1 MTQIT
6 STLGGFD
13 IDAALVAEGFELPV
27 GDVQLL
33 MRQGAIT
40 SRLDQ
45 GEGEDAGTFR
55 LVFFHRGTRLTLIVD
70 EGGNVLR
77 RSSIVFAGEEMPTA
91 LHRPAP

>member
-6 STLGGFD
+6 PTPDGFD
-13 IDAALVAEGFELPV
+13 IEAALVAEGFELPV

-33 MRQGAIT
+33 MREGKIT

-45 GEGEDAGTFR
+45 GGGEDAGTFR

-70 EGGNVLR
+70 ESGQVLR
-77 RSSIVFAGEEMPTA
+77 RSSIAFAGEELPAA